1 MLILQIY
8 IDESGTHDN
17 PHAMLLAGYVG
28 RLGQWLT
35 FERKW
40 QNLLDRFKV
49 EHFHARDLRVPQ
61 GRGGVFSHLTVSER
75 ELFLAMGRSI
85 IEKNTM
91 FGFTTVLKHDE
102 YENIYV
108 AGHRPAVQ
116 LDTKYAVCFRV
127 FLSYVPQ
134 LIRGSLGRDDLT
146 VHIIQEEGAAGIED
160 CKRVYGLYK
169 ALADDSQAPSIMGE
183 LSSSG
188 KGSMGLQAADFLS
201 NGGFSVERRGFKEG
215 DLLDIPKEA
224 TLEVARTVS
233 RLRSPVYRLPLDRAV
248 LTELKESLVFLSNNP
263 EALGQYRR
271 AARTI
276 AKPLGSASSK
286 KRQP

>member
-1 MLILQIY
+1 
-8 IDESGTHDN
+8 
-17 PHAMLLAGYVG
+17 
-28 RLGQWLT
+28 
-35 FERKW
+35 
-40 QNLLDRFKV
+40 
-49 EHFHARDLRVPQ
+49 
-61 GRGGVFSHLTVSER
+61 
-75 ELFLAMGRSI
+75 
-85 IEKNTM
+85 
-91 FGFTTVLKHDE
+91 
-102 YENIYV
+102 
-108 AGHRPAVQ
+108 
-116 LDTKYAVCFRV
+116 
-127 FLSYVPQ
+127 
-134 LIRGSLGRDDLT
+134 
-146 VHIIQEEGAAGIED
+146 
-160 CKRVYGLYK
+160 
-169 ALADDSQAPSIMGE
+169 
-183 LSSSG
+183 
-188 KGSMGLQAADFLS
+188 MGLQAADFLS